1 MACIRY
7 ELKPACLQHHAA
19 CGTGSPNKWRIFRR
33 FKREPYIA
41 LDEKSMLS
49 RHNHTKEIV
58 SQDLAIGR
66 LIPGSNPGIL
76 FSFFSDANHTS
87 PLMRTIHNLMKGIIM
102 EDQNKETTE
111 VVETE
116 EKKPNKI
123 VQFVK
128 DHKDRIRDITIGAA
142 AAVGL
147 ALLIHLG
154 KSEDNLDP
162 DYDDVDWDHPVSDG
176 SESNSEST
184 DSSQE

>member
-1 MACIRY
+1 
-7 ELKPACLQHHAA
+7 
-19 CGTGSPNKWRIFRR
+19 
-33 FKREPYIA
+33 
-41 LDEKSMLS
+41 
-49 RHNHTKEIV
+49 
-58 SQDLAIGR
+58 
-66 LIPGSNPGIL
+66 
-76 FSFFSDANHTS
+76 
-87 PLMRTIHNLMKGIIM
+87 M

-142 AAVGL
+142 AAAGL

-154 KSEDNLDP
+154 KS
-162 DYDDVDWDHPVSDG
+162 DDVDEDDDWDYSSSD
-176 SESNSEST
+176 ESNSNAEST

>member
-1 MACIRY
+1 
-7 ELKPACLQHHAA
+7 
-19 CGTGSPNKWRIFRR
+19 
-33 FKREPYIA
+33 
-41 LDEKSMLS
+41 
-49 RHNHTKEIV
+49 
-58 SQDLAIGR
+58 
-66 LIPGSNPGIL
+66 
-76 FSFFSDANHTS
+76 
-87 PLMRTIHNLMKGIIM
+87 M

-154 KSEDNLDP
+154 KSDDGLTS
-162 DYDDVDWDHPVSDG
+162 DYIDWEHHVSDG

>member
-1 MACIRY
+1 
-7 ELKPACLQHHAA
+7 
-19 CGTGSPNKWRIFRR
+19 
-33 FKREPYIA
+33 
-41 LDEKSMLS
+41 
-49 RHNHTKEIV
+49 
-58 SQDLAIGR
+58 
-66 LIPGSNPGIL
+66 
-76 FSFFSDANHTS
+76 
-87 PLMRTIHNLMKGIIM
+87 M

-128 DHKDRIRDITIGAA
+128 DHKYRIRDITIGAA

-154 KSEDNLDP
+154 KS
-162 DYDDVDWDHPVSDG
+162 DDGLTSDDIDWEHPVSDG

>member
-1 MACIRY
+1 
-7 ELKPACLQHHAA
+7 
-19 CGTGSPNKWRIFRR
+19 
-33 FKREPYIA
+33 
-41 LDEKSMLS
+41 
-49 RHNHTKEIV
+49 
-58 SQDLAIGR
+58 
-66 LIPGSNPGIL
+66 
-76 FSFFSDANHTS
+76 
-87 PLMRTIHNLMKGIIM
+87 M

-142 AAVGL
+142 AAAGL

-154 KSEDNLDP
+154 KSDDDLDT
-162 DYDDVDWDHPVSDG
+162 DCDDVDWNHPVSD
-176 SESNSEST
+176 ESNSNTEST

>member
-1 MACIRY
+1 
-7 ELKPACLQHHAA
+7 
-19 CGTGSPNKWRIFRR
+19 
-33 FKREPYIA
+33 
-41 LDEKSMLS
+41 
-49 RHNHTKEIV
+49 
-58 SQDLAIGR
+58 
-66 LIPGSNPGIL
+66 
-76 FSFFSDANHTS
+76 
-87 PLMRTIHNLMKGIIM
+87 M

-142 AAVGL
+142 AVVGL

-154 KSEDNLDP
+154 KS
-162 DYDDVDWDHPVSDG
+162 DDGLTSDDIDWEHPVPDG